1 MVGMNKSCLV
11 WVILIL
17 IIGVG
22 GITYSKIKSNESAE
36 KKKVERQKEIADSIA
51 QAKKDAES
59 KKPCNRVGKYVYV
72 DQVGVLHTELRCGAI
87 NEGGTLSGYATDEDG
102 DDVEVSRSIKCGS
115 GVKRILLKDMDKS
128 LLKKSCHICIDD
140 DMYEFLIQYG
150 VSAKSRFSIHEKK
163 KITGVD
169 WVSDSD
175 DKSNFTEDDIDLE
188 MKKYANAKALAKKY
202 GF

>member
-1 MVGMNKSCLV
+1 MDKSCLIWIV
-11 WVILIL
+11 VILIV
-17 IIGVG
+17 GVG
-22 GITYSKIKSNESAE
+22 FVAYSNIKSDEAAE
-36 KKKVERQKEIADSIA
+36 KKKVERQMEIADSIA

-102 DDVEVSRSIKCGS
+102 DDVDVSRSIKCGS
-115 GVKRILLKDMDKS
+115 GVKRILLKNMNKS

-150 VSAKSRFSIHEKK
+150 VSIPEKK
-163 KITGVD
+163 KITGVN
-169 WVSDSD
+169 WASDS
-175 DKSNFTEDDIDLE
+175 KSKFTEDDIE
-188 MKKYANAKALAKKY
+188 PEIKKYANAKALAKKY

>member
-1 MVGMNKSCLV
+1 MVGMNSYDKQNNHFGYGLVATAFFVFCGFIAFVSCEDKKQEELA
-11 WVILIL
+11 
-17 IIGVG
+17 
-22 GITYSKIKSNESAE
+22 KKAAE
-36 KKKVERQKEIADSIA
+36 RKKEIVDSIA

-102 DDVEVSRSIKCGS
+102 DDVDVSRSIKCGS
-115 GVKRILLKDMDKS
+115 GVKRILLKGMDKS

-140 DMYEFLIQYG
+140 DMYEFLVQYG

-163 KITGVD
+163 KITGVK
-169 WVSDSD
+169 WV
-175 DKSNFTEDDIDLE
+175 E
-188 MKKYANAKALAKKY
+188 
-202 GF
+202 

>member
-1 MVGMNKSCLV
+1 MDKSCLIWIFV
-11 WVILIL
+11 IL
-17 IIGVG
+17 IIGG
-22 GITYSKIKSNESAE
+22 GFVAYSNIKSDEAAE
-36 KKKVERQKEIADSIA
+36 KKKVERQMEIADSIA

-72 DQVGVLHTELRCGAI
+72 DQVGVLHTELHCGAI

-102 DDVEVSRSIKCGS
+102 DDVDVLRSIKCAS
-115 GVKRILLKDMDKS
+115 GVKRILLKDMNKS

-150 VSAKSRFSIHEKK
+150 VSIPEKK
-163 KITGVD
+163 KITGVN
-169 WVSDSD
+169 WVSDS
-175 DKSNFTEDDIDLE
+175 KSKFTEDDIDPE
-188 MKKYANAKALAKKY
+188 IKKYANAKALAKKY

>member
-1 MVGMNKSCLV
+1 MTSYNKQNNHFGYVLVATAFFLFCGFVAFVSCEDKKQEELV
-11 WVILIL
+11 
-17 IIGVG
+17 
-22 GITYSKIKSNESAE
+22 KKAAE
-36 KKKVERQKEIADSIA
+36 RKKEIVDSIA
-51 QAKKDAES
+51 LAKKDAES

-102 DDVEVSRSIKCGS
+102 DEVDVSRSIKCGS
-115 GVKRILLKDMDKS
+115 GVKRILLKDMNKS

-150 VSAKSRFSIHEKK
+150 VSIPEKK
-163 KITGVD
+163 KITGVN
-169 WVSDSD
+169 WVSDS
-175 DKSNFTEDDIDLE
+175 KSKFTEDDIDPE
-188 MKKYANAKALAKKY
+188 IKKYANAKALAKKY

>member
-1 MVGMNKSCLV
+1 MDKSCLIWIV
-11 WVILIL
+11 VILIV
-17 IIGVG
+17 GVG
-22 GITYSKIKSNESAE
+22 FVAYSNIKSDEAAE
-36 KKKVERQKEIADSIA
+36 KKKVERQMEIADSIA

-102 DDVEVSRSIKCGS
+102 DDVDVSRSIKCGS
-115 GVKRILLKDMDKS
+115 GVKRILLKNMNKS

-150 VSAKSRFSIHEKK
+150 VSIPEKK
-163 KITGVD
+163 KITGVN
-169 WVSDSD
+169 WVSDS
-175 DKSNFTEDDIDLE
+175 KSKFTEDDIE
-188 MKKYANAKALAKKY
+188 PEIKKYANAKALAKKY

>member
-1 MVGMNKSCLV
+1 MNKSCLV

-51 QAKKDAES
+51 QAKKDEES

-175 DKSNFTEDDIDLE
+175 DKSNFTEDDIDPE

>member
-1 MVGMNKSCLV
+1 MQK
-11 WVILIL
+11 
-17 IIGVG
+17 
-22 GITYSKIKSNESAE
+22 KAAE
-36 KKKVERQKEIADSIA
+36 RKKEIVDSIA

-102 DDVEVSRSIKCGS
+102 DDVDVSRSIKCGS
-115 GVKRILLKDMDKS
+115 GVKRILLKGMDKS

-140 DMYEFLIQYG
+140 DMYEFLVQYG

-163 KITGVD
+163 KNNWSKMG
-169 WVSDSD
+169 
-175 DKSNFTEDDIDLE
+175 
-188 MKKYANAKALAKKY
+188 
-202 GF
+202 

>member
-1 MVGMNKSCLV
+1 MVGMDKSCLIWIV
-11 WVILIL
+11 VILI
-17 IIGVG
+17 VG
-22 GITYSKIKSNESAE
+22 GGFVAYSNIKSDEAAE
-36 KKKVERQKEIADSIA
+36 KKKVERQMEIADSIA

-102 DDVEVSRSIKCGS
+102 DDVDVSRSIKCGS
-115 GVKRILLKDMDKS
+115 GVKRILLKNMNKS

-150 VSAKSRFSIHEKK
+150 VSIPEKK
-163 KITGVD
+163 KITGVN
-169 WVSDSD
+169 WVSDS
-175 DKSNFTEDDIDLE
+175 KSKFTEDDIDPE
-188 MKKYANAKALAKKY
+188 IKKYANAKALAKKY

>member
-1 MVGMNKSCLV
+1 MDKSCLIWIV
-11 WVILIL
+11 VIL
-17 IIGVG
+17 IIGG
-22 GITYSKIKSNESAE
+22 GFVAYSNIKSDEAAE
-36 KKKVERQKEIADSIA
+36 KKKVERQMEIADSIA

-140 DMYEFLIQYG
+140 DMYEFLKQYG
-150 VSAKSRFSIHEKK
+150 VSIPEKK
-163 KITGVD
+163 KITGVN
-169 WVSDSD
+169 WISDS
-175 DKSNFTEDDIDLE
+175 KMKFTEDDIDPE
-188 MKKYANAKALAKKY
+188 IKKYANAKALAKKY

>member
-1 MVGMNKSCLV
+1 MDKSCLIWIV
-11 WVILIL
+11 VILI
-17 IIGVG
+17 VG
-22 GITYSKIKSNESAE
+22 GGFVAYSNIKSDEAAE
-36 KKKVERQKEIADSIA
+36 KKKVERQMEIADSIA

-102 DDVEVSRSIKCGS
+102 DDVDVSRSIKCGS
-115 GVKRILLKDMDKS
+115 GVKRILLKNMNKS

-150 VSAKSRFSIHEKK
+150 VSIPEKK
-163 KITGVD
+163 KITGVN
-169 WVSDSD
+169 WVSDS
-175 DKSNFTEDDIDLE
+175 KSKFTEDDIDPE
-188 MKKYANAKALAKKY
+188 IKKYANAKALAKKY

>member
-1 MVGMNKSCLV
+1 M
-11 WVILIL
+11 
-17 IIGVG
+17 
-22 GITYSKIKSNESAE
+22 KIKSKKNLQKKAAE
-36 KKKVERQKEIADSIA
+36 RKKEIVDSIA

-102 DDVEVSRSIKCGS
+102 DDVDVSRSIKCGS
-115 GVKRILLKDMDKS
+115 GVKRILLKGMDKS

-140 DMYEFLIQYG
+140 DMYEFLVQYG

-163 KITGVD
+163 KNNWSKMG
-169 WVSDSD
+169 
-175 DKSNFTEDDIDLE
+175 
-188 MKKYANAKALAKKY
+188 
-202 GF
+202 

>member
-1 MVGMNKSCLV
+1 MVGMDKSCLIWIV
-11 WVILIL
+11 LIL
-17 IIGVG
+17 IVG
-22 GITYSKIKSNESAE
+22 GGFVAYSNIKSDEAAE
-36 KKKVERQKEIADSIA
+36 KKKVERQMEIADSIA

-72 DQVGVLHTELRCGAI
+72 DQVGVLHTELSCGAI

-102 DDVEVSRSIKCGS
+102 DDVDVSRSIKCGS

-140 DMYEFLIQYG
+140 DMYEFLVQYG

-163 KITGVD
+163 KITGVK
-169 WVSDSD
+169 WV
-175 DKSNFTEDDIDLE
+175 E
-188 MKKYANAKALAKKY
+188 
-202 GF
+202 

>member
-1 MVGMNKSCLV
+1 MDKSCLIWIV
-11 WVILIL
+11 VIL
-17 IIGVG
+17 IIGG
-22 GITYSKIKSNESAE
+22 GFVVYSNIKSDEAAE
-36 KKKVERQKEIADSIA
+36 KKKVERQMEITDSIA

-72 DQVGVLHTELRCGAI
+72 DQVGVLHTELHCGAI

-140 DMYEFLIQYG
+140 DMYEFLIQY
-150 VSAKSRFSIHEKK
+150 SASIPEKK
-163 KITGVD
+163 KITGVN
-169 WVSDSD
+169 WISDS
-175 DKSNFTEDDIDLE
+175 KSKFTEDDIDPE
-188 MKKYANAKALAKKY
+188 IKKYANAKALAKKY

>member
-1 MVGMNKSCLV
+1 MDKSCLIWIV
-11 WVILIL
+11 VILI
-17 IIGVG
+17 VG
-22 GITYSKIKSNESAE
+22 GGFVAYSNIKSDEAAE
-36 KKKVERQKEIADSIA
+36 KKKVERQMEIADSIS

-102 DDVEVSRSIKCGS
+102 DDVDVSRSIKCGS
-115 GVKRILLKDMDKS
+115 GVKRILLKNMNKS
-128 LLKKSCHICIDD
+128 LLKKACHICIDD

-150 VSAKSRFSIHEKK
+150 VSIPEKK
-163 KITGVD
+163 KITGVN
-169 WVSDSD
+169 WVSDS
-175 DKSNFTEDDIDLE
+175 KSKFTEDDIDPE
-188 MKKYANAKALAKKY
+188 IKKYANAKALAKKY

>member
-1 MVGMNKSCLV
+1 MNKSCLV

-22 GITYSKIKSNESAE
+22 GITYSKIKSNEAAE

-175 DKSNFTEDDIDLE
+175 DKSNFTEDDIDPE
-188 MKKYANAKALAKKY
+188 IKKYANAKALAKKY